1 VSPPPTP
8 HLDDRDAA
16 ATLAALRH
24 RLPAY
29 LPGWQTQ
36 EGGAGMALLQIVA
49 RYAEVLHERLNGV
62 PDKHLLAFL
71 DLLGLSLVAPRAAR
85 APIVFAFSPPS
96 PAALPLPA
104 AAGNNSEILTALG
117 VPPLTPPP
125 APMPEPPLNL
135 RVPASTQVAANAP
148 SGGAPMI
155 FETEEAIG
163 LAGAKLAQ
171 VVSLWPGRDTY
182 ADHSS
187 DLAAAQPFTLFQS
200 TQTTPH
206 ILYLA
211 HDGYFALTGTA
222 KVEIAFDLLTTA
234 SDELATAWDY
244 WDGQGWHPFGDPDLR
259 ASTNPPAEDEDT
271 AEPEMTVAD
280 VQDGTRGLTR
290 SGVVTLRGDCLETK
304 PTTIAGIQANWVRAR
319 LTTPMPPNLS
329 RRDPI
334 IRTVRVNTVIERLF
348 DSTDPARIDAIV
360 DFQQL
365 IGDLGLPPD
374 QALADTG
381 ALDISKAFYPF
392 GPTTQPGSVFYF
404 SSEEIFAKSKA
415 EVRAAFVLAVGPM
428 GDPRVLDDIPEMA
441 LEHWDGR
448 TWRPIPVAVLQID
461 NLDVRDA
468 AITGEE
474 VGTVDPDDLS
484 ARIEAAL
491 GANPPEDEPPREG
504 VLGGVIGFTIPDGG
518 IPPSN
523 VNGKD
528 GRWIRIRI
536 VRGSFAKSRTVAVPD
551 IGETSGSEEFT
562 ITEHHPPL
570 LAGFRLAYVSRA
582 PRTFP
587 ERTVAFND
595 FAYVDHT
602 ADVRSP
608 GSGFAPFHAVADV
621 TPALYLG
628 FDGPLPVDNVS
639 IYLALQEQ
647 GGLAAG
653 QPLTWEYWDGANWR
667 EISVQDET
675 ARLVRPGML
684 ALIGAADSA
693 LLARFDAA
701 RHWLRA
707 RLREDGE
714 PLPTRVEG
722 IFPNA
727 VWALHAQTVRDEVL
741 GSGNGEP
748 NQSFFLARRPV
759 LDREII
765 EVRELDGPRAAVELP
780 ILAREVDPSAITVV
794 PDPTGRPREVW
805 IRWQSRPNLYAS
817 GPDDRHYVL
826 EPARGRIVFA
836 RAIPAGA
843 TNVRARRYRTGGG
856 AVGNVPAGAITQL
869 LGGIP
874 YVNGVSNPRAAE
886 GGADGETV
894 QEVRLRGPQTLR
906 HRERSM
912 AAPDYESL
920 AREASP
926 GVAIARALS
935 ATHPS
940 GRRAPGWVTLI
951 VVPES
956 KDPRP
961 QPSFELRRQVQDYI
975 LARAAGDLA
984 GLAVI
989 GPTYLEVGATCT
1001 ISPVDMTQA
1010 GPVGVAV
1017 RVALE
1022 AFFHPVTGGP
1032 DGTGWPFGRA
1042 VHLSDVAAIVESVPG
1057 VDFVQELELL
1067 LEGIPQD
1074 EVIEVSPGHI
1084 VVAGRIQV
1092 RVRAGET

>member
-29 LPGWQTQ
+29 LPGWQPQ
-36 EGGAGMALLQIVA
+36 SGGAGMALLQVVA

-71 DLLGLSLVAPRAAR
+71 DLLGLSLIAPRAAR
-85 APIVFAFSPPS
+85 APIVFTFSPPA

-104 AAGNNSEILTALG
+104 AAGNSSEILTALG
-117 VPPLTPPP
+117 VPPLAPPP

-135 RVPASTQVAANAP
+135 RVPAGTQVAANAP
-148 SGGAPMI
+148 SGGAPLI

-163 LAGAKLAQ
+163 LAGAELAQ

-182 ADHSS
+182 ADHSAA
-187 DLAAAQPFTLFQS
+187 LAASKSFTPFQS
-200 TQTTPH
+200 IQTTPH

-222 KVEIAFDLLTTA
+222 KVEVAFDLLTTA

-259 ASTNPPAEDEDT
+259 PSTNPPVDEEETDGN
-271 AEPEMTVAD
+271 EMASVAAA
-280 VQDGTRGLTR
+280 VLDGTRGLTR
-290 SGVVTLRGDCLETK
+290 SGIVTLRGDCLESK
-304 PTTIAGIQANWVRAR
+304 RTTVAGAQANWLRAR
-319 LTTPMPPNLS
+319 LTTPLPPDLS
-329 RRDPI
+329 RRDPVV
-334 IRTVRVNTVIERLF
+334 RTIRVNTVIERLYAP
-348 DSTDPARIDAIV
+348 DDPDGIDAIV

-365 IGDLGLPPD
+365 LADLGLPPD

-392 GPTTQPGSVFYF
+392 GPTSGPGSVFYF
-404 SSEEIFAKSKA
+404 SSEEVFAKSKA

-428 GDPRVLDDIPEMA
+428 GDARVFDDIPELA

-448 TWRPIPVAVLQID
+448 TWRPLPVSVLQID
-461 NLDVRDA
+461 NRDVRDA
-468 AITGEE
+468 AITMEE
-474 VGTVDPDDLS
+474 VGTEDPQDLANRIQDALGSNPPDDK
-484 ARIEAAL
+484 
-491 GANPPEDEPPREG
+491 PPREG
-504 VLGGVIGFTIPDGG
+504 VLGGVLGFTVPDGG
-518 IPPSN
+518 VPPST

-528 GRWIRIRI
+528 GRWMRVRI
-536 VRGSFAKSRTVAVPD
+536 VRGSFAKSRTIDVPNSD
-551 IGETSGSEEFT
+551 DLT

-570 LAGFRLAYVSRA
+570 LVGLRLAYVSRT
-582 PRTFP
+582 PRVFP
-587 ERTVAFND
+587 ERCLAFND
-595 FAYVDHT
+595 FAYADHT
-602 ADVRSP
+602 ADVRAP
-608 GSGFAPFHAVADV
+608 GPGFAPFHAVDDL
-621 TPALYLG
+621 TPALYFG

-639 IYLALQEQ
+639 VYLALREQEGQ
-647 GGLAAG
+647 AAG
-653 QPLTWEYWDGANWR
+653 PPLTWEYWDGSAWS
-667 EISVQDET
+667 ELSVRDET

-684 ALIGAADSA
+684 ALIGPADSA
-693 LLARFDAA
+693 PLARFDVA

-707 RLREDGE
+707 RLREDGQ
-714 PLPTRVEG
+714 PSTTTIEG

-780 ILAREVDPSAITVV
+780 ILARDVDPSALTVV
-794 PDPTGRPREVW
+794 TDAAGRPREVW
-805 IRWQSRPNLYAS
+805 VRWQSRPNLYAS

-826 EPARGRIVFA
+826 EPARGRILFA

-843 TNVRARRYRTGGG
+843 ANVRARRYRTGGG
-856 AVGNVPAGAITQL
+856 AIGNVPAGAISQL

-894 QEVRLRGPQTLR
+894 GDVRIRGPQTLR

-912 AAPDYESL
+912 AAADYESL

-926 GVAIARALS
+926 GVAIARALP

-956 KDPRP
+956 QEPQPR
-961 QPSFELRRQVQDYI
+961 PSFELRRQVQDYI
-975 LARAAGDLA
+975 LARATGDLA

-989 GPTYLEVGATCT
+989 GPTYLAVGAACT
-1001 ISPVDMTQA
+1001 VSPVDMTQA

-1017 RVALE
+1017 RAALE

-1042 VHLSDVAAIVESVPG
+1042 VHLSDVAAIVEAVPG

-1067 LEGIPQD
+1067 RDGIPQGELVD
-1074 EVIEVSPGHI
+1074 VPPDRI
-1084 VVAGRIQV
+1084 VVAGRVQV
-1092 RVRAGET
+1092 RVRAEEA